1 MFLKAKTA
9 LKRYHSIQHFGQ
21 GGEDMKLKELSRR
34 VYLGENLLTDVLNV
48 LFDSAEVRERILS
61 AVKSDI
67 PMMIYDDCYGGDGL
81 LYRALK
87 NVGCKTV
94 RSYQIDKEN
103 GNMQNNTAYF
113 TIFLNKTISEEY

>member
-1 MFLKAKTA
+1 
-9 LKRYHSIQHFGQ
+9 
-21 GGEDMKLKELSRR
+21 MKLKELSRR

-48 LFDSAEVRERILS
+48 MFDSAEERERILN

-67 PMMIYDDCYGGDGL
+67 PMMIYDDCDGGDGL

-87 NVGCKTV
+87 NVGCKMV